1 MTNPQSGDTRPEAS
15 PARPNAAARLTV
27 NGADLRADISG
38 ALHWPAMETLVVSD
52 LHLEKASFFAARGQL
67 LPPYDTTATLRGL
80 EALVARLRPARVVSL
95 GDSFH
100 DPAAAERLG
109 GAAAERIRTLT
120 RGRDWIWISGN
131 HDPAPP
137 ADWGGRIAPELTL
150 GPLVF
155 RHEALPE
162 SPVAGEVS
170 GHYHPKAS
178 VRVRAR
184 RLTARCFVTDGRRLI
199 LPAFGAFTGG
209 LDVLNPAIAKL
220 FGAGFVAH
228 LLGRDRV
235 FAFPSAALA
244 GRTET

>member
-1 MTNPQSGDTRPEAS
+1 MTYRLPSDARGNIPQAS
-15 PARPNAAARLTV
+15 CLSV
-27 NGADLRADISG
+27 NGAQLLPDLSG
-38 ALHWPAMETLVVSD
+38 ALFWPNQATVIVSD
-52 LHLEKASFFAARGQL
+52 LHLEKASSLAASGHL
-67 LPPYDTTATLRGL
+67 LPPYDTADTLHHL
-80 EALVARLRPARVVSL
+80 EGAISRFRPERVISL

-100 DPAAAERLG
+100 SVEAAARLG
-109 GAAAERIRTLT
+109 RVEASRIQALT
-120 RGRDWIWISGN
+120 SGCDWIWICGN
-131 HDPAPP
+131 HDPLPP
-137 ADWGGRIAPELTL
+137 KDWGGEIAPELVL

-155 RHEALPE
+155 RHEALVQGPWE
-162 SPVAGEVS
+162 GEVS

-209 LDVLNPAIAKL
+209 LDVLSPSIARH
-220 FGAGFVAH
+220 FAGGFIAH
-228 LLGRDRV
+228 LLGRDRI

>member
-1 MTNPQSGDTRPEAS
+1 MTNPQSHGPTDPAS
-15 PARPNAAARLTV
+15 APSDGAAGLTINGARLQ
-27 NGADLRADISG
+27 ADISG
-38 ALHWPAMETLVVSD
+38 ALYWPERETLVVSD
-52 LHLEKASFFAARGQL
+52 LHLEKASSFAARGHL
-67 LPPYDTTATLRGL
+67 LPPYDTSATLRGL

-100 DPAAAERLG
+100 DPAAAERLD
-109 GAAAERIRTLT
+109 GAAAERIRALT
-120 RGRDWIWISGN
+120 RDRDWIWICGN

-137 ADWGGRIAPELTL
+137 ADWGGRVAPELTL

-155 RHEALPE
+155 RHEALFEGPCE
-162 SPVAGEVS
+162 GEVS

-209 LDVLNPAIAKL
+209 LDVLNPAIARH
-220 FGAGFVAH
+220 FAEGFVAH

-235 FAFPSAALA
+235 FAFPSTALA
-244 GRTET
+244 GRAEG

>member
-1 MTNPQSGDTRPEAS
+1 MTNPQSHRPRSPASTRPI
-15 PARPNAAARLTV
+15 AAAKLLV
-27 NGADLRADISG
+27 NGTELRADISG
-38 ALHWPAMETLVVSD
+38 ALYWPAKETLVVSD
-52 LHLEKASFFAARGQL
+52 LHLEKASSFAAFGHL
-67 LPPYDTTATLRGL
+67 LPPYDTAATLRGL

-100 DPAAAERLG
+100 DPAAAERLN
-109 GAAAERIRTLT
+109 GAAAERIRALT
-120 RGRDWIWISGN
+120 RNRDWIWICGN
-131 HDPAPP
+131 HDPLPP
-137 ADWGGRIAPELTL
+137 KDWGGEVAPELVL
-150 GPLVF
+150 GPLIF
-155 RHEALPE
+155 RHEALVQGPWE
-162 SPVAGEVS
+162 GEVS

-209 LDVLNPAIAKL
+209 LDVLSPSIARH
-220 FGAGFVAH
+220 FAGGFIAH
-228 LLGRDRV
+228 LLGRDRI

>member
-1 MTNPQSGDTRPEAS
+1 MTDPQSDDP
-15 PARPNAAARLTV
+15 PARLTV
-27 NGADLRADISG
+27 NGAALQADVSG
-38 ALHWPAMETLVVSD
+38 ALYWPAQETLTVSD
-52 LHLEKASFFAARGQL
+52 LHLEKASSFAARGHL
-67 LPPYDTTATLRGL
+67 LPPYDTSATLRGL
-80 EALVARLRPARVVSL
+80 EALVARFRPARVISL

-100 DPAAAERLG
+100 DSSAAERLD
-109 GAAAERIRTLT
+109 GAAAERIRGLT
-120 RGRDWIWISGN
+120 RDRDWIWICGN

-137 ADWGGRIAPELTL
+137 EGWGGRVASELTL
-150 GPLVF
+150 GPLTF
-155 RHEALPE
+155 RHEALARG
-162 SPVAGEVS
+162 PVDGEVS

-209 LDVLNPAIAKL
+209 LDVLNPAIATL

-244 GRTET
+244 GRAET

>member
-1 MTNPQSGDTRPEAS
+1 MTNPHSDDPRNEAPSS
-15 PARPNAAARLTV
+15 PGAAARLAV
-27 NGADLRADISG
+27 NGAELRADVSG
-38 ALHWPAMETLVVSD
+38 ALHWPAQETLVVSD
-52 LHLEKASFFAARGQL
+52 LHLEKASSFAARGHL
-67 LPPYDTTATLRGL
+67 LPPYDTSATLRGL
-80 EALVARLRPARVVSL
+80 EALVARFRPARVVSL

-100 DPAAAERLG
+100 DPAAAERLDD
-109 GAAAERIRTLT
+109 AAAERIRALT
-120 RGRDWIWISGN
+120 RGRDWIWICGN

-137 ADWGGRIAPELTL
+137 QDWGGRVLGELTL

-155 RHEALPE
+155 RHQALAEGPFE
-162 SPVAGEVS
+162 GEVS

-178 VRVRAR
+178 VRVRSR

-209 LDVLNPAIAKL
+209 LDVLNPAIATL

-244 GRTET
+244 GRAET